1 LKTLDEDGQQKLDEN
16 VTVHGTGI
24 HKKDMLSLQSISS
37 KHNRKPQE

>member
-1 LKTLDEDGQQKLDEN
+1 MPPGEEGSAKSK

-24 HKKDMLSLQSISS
+24 HKEDMLSLQSISS